1 MSTSTLSRP
10 DRRTTALVVVW
21 HGHGQE
27 HTGQDRKG
35 PDFEVPEWAARWA
48 RSSGWDLRRHAD
60 AGPGAAAAAAGP
72 GARTLLLR
80 PGTPASARRE
90 QQRPHVVAAVAAL
103 PDDEAVVADAVDC
116 ASAAGAALTFVHA
129 VPCSFGERSVD
140 LDGAVARGQRLLD
153 AAASHAEVL
162 RAGLTPATQL
172 LRVRP
177 HELVGE
183 ALDADLLVIGG
194 PRAMQWGTAHPGA
207 DHRGSV
213 QPGGLGLVAHSA
225 LHHAPCPVLL
235 TPR

>member
-10 DRRTTALVVVW
+10 ARRTAALVVVS
-21 HGHGQE
+21 HGHGE
-27 HTGQDRKG
+27 AHAA
-35 PDFEVPEWAARWA
+35 PDFEVPEWATRWA
-48 RSSGWDLRRHAD
+48 CSLGWDLRRYAD
-60 AGPGAAAAAAGP
+60 HGPGAAAAAVAEP
-72 GARTLLLR
+72 EARALLLR

-90 QQRPHVVAAVAAL
+90 QERRPHVVAAVAAL
-103 PDDEAVVADAVDC
+103 PDDGAVVADAVDW
-116 ASAAGAALTFVHA
+116 ADAAGATLTFVHA

-140 LDGAVARGQRLLD
+140 LAGAVARGQHLLD
-153 AAASHAEVL
+153 TAASAAEAL
-162 RAGLTPATQL
+162 SAGLSPATQL

-194 PRAMQWGTAHPGA
+194 PRTAWRPRRGPE
-207 DHRGSV
+207 HRSSV

>member
-10 DRRTTALVVVW
+10 ARRTAALVVVS
-21 HGHGQE
+21 HGHGQHD
-27 HTGQDRKG
+27 HTG

-48 RSSGWDLRRHAD
+48 RRSGWELHRYTD
-60 AGPGAAAAAAGP
+60 AGPGGAAAAAGP
-72 GARTLLLR
+72 GARALLLR
-80 PGTPASARRE
+80 PETAATRRE
-90 QQRPHVVAAVAAL
+90 PQRPHVVAAVAAL
-103 PDDEAVVADAVDC
+103 PDDGAVVADAVDC
-116 ASAAGAALTFVHA
+116 AGATGAVLTLVHA

-140 LDGAVARGQRLLD
+140 LAGAVAHGRRLLD
-153 AAASHAEVL
+153 AAASHAETL
-162 RAGLTPATQL
+162 RAGLVPNTQL

-183 ALDADLLVIGG
+183 ALDADLLVVGG
-194 PRAMQWGTAHPGA
+194 PRTGPRT

-213 QPGGLGLVAHSA
+213 QPGGLSLVAHSA